1 MGRLRQQVKA
11 IIRDALQEKRASG
24 AQGRIGTV
32 TVVNDDGT
40 VAVSID
46 GGTVTCNTSYPLVA
60 NMQVLVMLTPD
71 GNRVAIPTLPPPSAT
86 EIAATKFFSGG
97 NIKFAAGSGRGGG
110 VLGGGIF
117 FQQVGSSKVY
127 QLDITDL
134 PADIFAT
141 VQSFSPNGKKI
152 GLFGFNASV
161 GSPASRYRVYSI
173 GDELTEDGVID
184 APNQIFKLKAT
195 LLHEVIRPINNVYTT
210 VSPNPIFRPGAVWVD
225 NDTIF
230 WTETILANRGLGAG
244 EANMTLA
251 FMGIDSGGNP
261 LTIAQIVIEF
271 VAPAG
276 PPLNAQFR
284 EIVAFGSGSGIF
296 NGTKQEILM
305 QQTSPF
311 GSGNLLPT
319 VLPTVPATPPQFGI
333 EIPAPSYTATAA
345 PPQTISPGCSQ
356 VFVSNGLFP
365 VARAIVSTLKAKTAL
380 FRGTGG
386 SPEDFLRVIVE
397 ATGTITQSTST
408 NTISGDA
415 SLSTNCV
422 ALLNS
427 TSKGFFLDALGHV
440 RLVTSANGGVTFTI
454 GSDPTKYLKV
464 SPGQVDPTL
473 LRLIN
478 DPLFATAVTAA
489 VSTL

>member
-11 IIRDALQEKRASG
+11 IIKDALQEKVASG
-24 AQGRIGTV
+24 AKGRIGTV
-32 TVVNDDGT
+32 TSVGDDGT
-40 VAVSID
+40 VTVSID
-46 GGTVTCNTSYPLVA
+46 GGSITCNTSYPLTE
-60 NMQVLVMLTPD
+60 NMQVLVMLTAD
-71 GNRVAIPTLPPPSAT
+71 NLRVAIPTLPPASSPVI
-86 EIAATKFFSGG
+86 EATKFFSGG

-117 FQQVGSSKVY
+117 LQQVGSSKVY

-134 PADIFAT
+134 PSDIFAT
-141 VQSFSPNGKKI
+141 VQSFSQNGKKI

-161 GSPASRYRVYSI
+161 GSPASRYRVYEI
-173 GDELTEDGVID
+173 GDVLTEDGVID

-195 LLHEVIRPINNVYTT
+195 LKHEVIRPINFVYSQVT
-210 VSPNPIFRPGAVWVD
+210 PNPIFRPGAIWID
-225 NDTIF
+225 NDTMF
-230 WTETILANRGLGAG
+230 WTETVLANRGLGAG
-244 EANMTLA
+244 EANMTLS

-296 NGTKQEILM
+296 NGTKQELLM

-319 VLPTVPATPPQFGI
+319 VLPTIPATPPQFGI
-333 EIPAPSYTATAA
+333 EIPAPSYTATTA
-345 PPQTISPGCSQ
+345 PVQTISPGCSQ
-356 VFVSNGLFP
+356 KFVSSGLFP
-365 VARAIVSTLKAKTAL
+365 VARAITQTIKAKVVL
-380 FRGTGG
+380 FQGVGG

-397 ATGTITQSTST
+397 VSGTITQSTST

-422 ALLNS
+422 ALLDK
-427 TSKGFFLDALGHV
+427 TSKGFFLDSLGHV

-464 SPGQVDPTL
+464 SPGQADPTL

-478 DPLFATAVTAA
+478 DPLFATPVTAS